1 MTRREISIRP
11 MPISRDL
18 RSPQLQAHGAA
29 LEQAVADIRL
39 EQEWRRR
46 VRANSKEQA
55 RIRRWAA
62 QGLL

>member
-1 MTRREISIRP
+1 MTRPAISIQ
-11 MPISRDL
+11 PISVSRDL

-29 LEQAVADIRL
+29 LEQAVADLRL